1 MGYIS
6 QKLDLSGG
14 WYPSS
19 RLWRHA
25 AAFISFNLGFAL
37 IFYMEVEWNV
47 HGLRPESGV
56 PYLLYLVVVLIAV
69 NMAMNFLFTM
79 KVVGLMRQTRG
90 MDVRTFK
97 DADGEGLAEEIERVL
112 REGGHHYDVLE
123 PPGGF
128 IGFFSLNS
136 MYHRWYRA
144 RNGDLRVVVGRY
156 LGSPGIPV
164 FVGPKGL
171 LNTHLVEE
179 IQRALDERFVKEE
192 GPVTEE
198 PSSKDVATG
207 SPVVLPVHQE

>member
-6 QKLDLSGG
+6 KKLDLSGG

-25 AAFISFNLGFAL
+25 ATFISFNLGFAL

-69 NMAMNFLFTM
+69 NMAMNFLFAM
-79 KVVGLMRQTRG
+79 KIVGLMRQTRG

-97 DADGEGLAEEIERVL
+97 DADREAMAEEVERVL
-112 REGGHHYDVLE
+112 LEGGHHYDVLE
-123 PPGGF
+123 PPGGL

-144 RNGDLRVVVGRY
+144 RSGDLHVVVGSF

-164 FVGPKGL
+164 WVGSRGL
-171 LNTHLVEE
+171 LSSSSVGRIKLALEE
-179 IQRALDERFVKEE
+179 TFADLD
-192 GPVTEE
+192 GPVDGGPSHDRDA
-198 PSSKDVATG
+198 PSSH
-207 SPVVLPVHQE
+207 VVLPVHQE